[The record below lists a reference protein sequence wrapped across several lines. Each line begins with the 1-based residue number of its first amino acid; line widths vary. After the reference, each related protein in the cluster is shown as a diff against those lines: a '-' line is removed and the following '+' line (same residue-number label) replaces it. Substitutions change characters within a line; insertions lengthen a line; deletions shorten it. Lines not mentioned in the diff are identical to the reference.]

1 MKFLAILEDSF
12 REAIASYVSMVQIAL
27 TVVFVVL
34 LASVSFVPGDG
45 ASALRPLGPGFVQ
58 AVYTES
64 DAMAVLAPIP
74 LHSREPFVVQ
84 GVRAL
89 DGAETPFSSYRI
101 VLSVQCA
108 SAAGAEAV
116 RRAHA
121 SIEDIVRRHFGW
133 IGDRR
138 YVEVTDVQLSGGDGA
153 LPASASF
160 VRFDVSVRPTG
171 NLPLAWPYGIKG
183 LFGLLSLSGPSEN
196 EPLGLALWQIENTIV
211 NIGAAW
217 VIVLLGIVVTAYLV
231 PTMLRKGAVDLLLVR
246 PMHRVRLLV
255 YKYASGV
262 IYVFVH
268 VGIMIGAV
276 WLVLGLR
283 SGVWKPGLLLSV
295 PVITFFFAI
304 LYAVSALNGV
314 VSRSA
319 VTAIFV
325 TCIVWFGLW
334 ILGLVYAAWD
344 STRGIPSDND
354 WAYPII
360 DTLHAV
366 LPRTTDLDLL
376 MRKVLTR
383 ELLDET
389 QAQRMQ
395 ASALP
400 SITWAE
406 SISVSLAFIAVLL
419 GLANWRFYRKDY

>member
-1 MKFLAILEDSF
+1 
-12 REAIASYVSMVQIAL
+12 
-27 TVVFVVL
+27 
-34 LASVSFVPGDG
+34 
-45 ASALRPLGPGFVQ
+45 
-58 AVYTES
+58 
-64 DAMAVLAPIP
+64 
-74 LHSREPFVVQ
+74 VQ

-101 VLSVQCA
+101 LLSVQCA

-116 RRAHA
+116 RQAHA
-121 SIEDIVRRHFGW
+121 SIEEVVRRHFGW
-133 IGDRR
+133 IGERR
-138 YVEVTDVQLSGGDGA
+138 YVEVTEVGLSSEDGA
-153 LPASASF
+153 IGASASF
-160 VRFDVSVRPTG
+160 VRFDVTVRPTS
-171 NLPLAWPYGIKG
+171 NLRLAWPYGIKG
-183 LFGLLSLSGPSEN
+183 LFGLISLSSPSEN

-211 NIGAAW
+211 NVGAAW
-217 VIVLLGIVVTAYLV
+217 VVVLLGIVVTAYLV
-231 PTMLRKGAVDLLLVR
+231 PSMLRKGAVDLLLVR

-268 VGIMIGAV
+268 VGIMVGAV

-366 LPRTTDLDLL
+366 LPRTSDLDLL
-376 MRKVLTR
+376 MRKVLTS

-395 ASALP
+395 ANALP

-406 SISVSLAFIAVLL
+406 SVSVSLAFIAVLL
-419 GLANWRFYRKDY
+419 GLASWRFYRKDY

>member
-34 LASVSFVPGDG
+34 IASVSFETAD
-45 ASALRPLGPGFVQ
+45 AATALRPLGPSFVRT
-58 AVYTES
+58 VFGEPE
-64 DAMAVLAPIP
+64 AMALLAPIP
-74 LHSREPFVVQ
+74 LHARDPFVVQ
-84 GVRAL
+84 SVRAL
-89 DGAETPFSSYRI
+89 DGRETPFSSYH
-101 VLSVQCA
+101 LMLAVQSTNPA
-108 SAAGAEAV
+108 SAETL
-116 RRAHA
+116 RQAHA
-121 SIEDIVRRHFGW
+121 SIEEVVRRYFGRV
-133 IGDRR
+133 GERR
-138 YVEVTDVQLSGGDGA
+138 YVDVIDVRLAGGDTARPGTV
-153 LPASASF
+153 SSI
-160 VRFDVSVRPTG
+160 RFDVTVRPTG
-171 NLPLAWPYGIKG
+171 NMPLAWPCGMKA
-183 LFGLLSLSGPSEN
+183 LFGLIDLGRPSES
-196 EPLGLALWQIENTIV
+196 EPLGMVLWQIENTIV
-211 NIGAAW
+211 NVGAAW
-217 VIVLLGIVVTAYLV
+217 VVVLLGIVVTAYLI
-231 PTMLRKGAVDLLLVR
+231 PSMLRKGAVDLLLVR
-246 PMHRVRLLV
+246 PMHRVRLLA

-262 IYVFVH
+262 IFVFVH
-268 VGIMIGAV
+268 VGIMVGAV

-344 STRGIPSDND
+344 STRGMPSAND
-354 WAYPII
+354 WAYPVI

-376 MRKVLTR
+376 MRQVLAR
-383 ELLDET
+383 ELLDDA
-389 QAQRMQ
+389 QAQRVQ

-400 SITWAE
+400 SITWVE
-406 SISVSLAFIAVLL
+406 SLSVSLAFIVVLL
-419 GLANWRFYRKDY
+419 GLASWRFYRRDY